1 MKIGYIRASAR
12 DDFYE
17 TQLSALTD
25 MQCGRVFEDI
35 GSSFAAL
42 EHMLDYLRE
51 DDIVCVYQLDRFGLT
66 VKHLMKF
73 TYDLMGR
80 SISLCSAKDHIDTA
94 SAEGELLFKIFN
106 VLSLC
111 EQNAIP
117 LREDSRTDPRMET
130 RPEVRTE
137 VRSEIRPEN
146 PHISAPMNIKKIE
159 GHDLYTNIHTMP
171 AIPMAASMKEPPFSA
186 ESQTVQQLRQ
196 TAMPNASG
204 RPRGLTSEAKQKAEA
219 AAALYQEGALS
230 MREIAGNLNISTAT
244 LYSYLRH
251 EKVI

>member
-1 MKIGYIRASAR
+1 MKIGYIRANSR

-17 TQLSALTD
+17 TQLGALTD
-25 MQCGRVFEDI
+25 IQCGRIFEDI
-35 GSSFAAL
+35 GSNFSAL

-51 DDIVCVYQLDRFGLT
+51 DDTVCVYQLDRFGLT

-80 SISLCSAKDHIDTA
+80 NISLCSVKDHIDTA

-117 LREDSRTDPRMET
+117 LREDL
-130 RPEVRTE
+130 RTE
-137 VRSEIRPEN
+137 TKQEN
-146 PHISAPMNIKKIE
+146 TQHVPLTNIKTVA
-159 GHDLYTNIHTMP
+159 GHDLYTNIHTMS
-171 AIPMAASMKEPPFSA
+171 MAASTKEAPFSA
-186 ESQTVQQLRQ
+186 ESQNIQQLRQ

-219 AAALYQEGALS
+219 AAALYQEGVLS

>member
-25 MQCGRVFEDI
+25 MQCGRIFEDI

-51 DDIVCVYQLDRFGLT
+51 DDTVCVYQLDRFGLT

-117 LREDSRTDPRMET
+117 LREDSRSEPRTDL
-130 RPEVRTE
+130 RP
-137 VRSEIRPEN
+137 EIRPE
-146 PHISAPMNIKKIE
+146 PRLESQHINNASMNIKKVD
-159 GHDLYTNIHTMP
+159 GHDLYSNIHTMP
-171 AIPMAASMKEPPFSA
+171 MHTSMKETSFA
-186 ESQTVQQLRQ
+186 TDAQTVQQLRQ
-196 TAMPNASG
+196 TAIPNASG

>member
-1 MKIGYIRASAR
+1 MKIGYIRAGSR

-35 GSSFAAL
+35 GSSFSAL

-51 DDIVCVYQLDRFGLT
+51 DDTVCVYQLDRFGLT

-117 LREDSRTDPRMET
+117 LREDLRSES
-130 RPEVRTE
+130 RPEIRQ
-137 VRSEIRPEN
+137 EIRPEIR
-146 PHISAPMNIKKIE
+146 PEIRQESQLQQHVPVSIKKVE
-159 GHDLYTNIHTMP
+159 GHDLYTNIHAMP
-171 AIPMAASMKEPPFSA
+171 MKETPFLD
-186 ESQTVQQLRQ
+186 ESQTVQQIRQ

-204 RPRGLTSEAKQKAEA
+204 RPRGLTLEAKQKAEA

>member
-1 MKIGYIRASAR
+1 MKIGYIRAGSR

-25 MQCGRVFEDI
+25 MQCGRIFEDI

-51 DDIVCVYQLDRFGLT
+51 DDTVCVYQLDRFGLT

-117 LREDSRTDPRMET
+117 LREDLRAESRPDIRQ
-130 RPEVRTE
+130 EVRQESQHT
-137 VRSEIRPEN
+137 
-146 PHISAPMNIKKIE
+146 NIKKIE
-159 GHDLYTNIHTMP
+159 GHDLYTNIHAMP
-171 AIPMAASMKEPPFSA
+171 IKEQPFLDD
-186 ESQTVQQLRQ
+186 SQTVQQMRQ

-204 RPRGLTSEAKQKAEA
+204 RPRGLTLEAKQKAEA

>member
-1 MKIGYIRASAR
+1 MKIGYIRANAR
-12 DDFYE
+12 DNFYE
-17 TQLSALTD
+17 TQLAALTD
-25 MQCGRVFEDI
+25 LQCGRIFEDI
-35 GSSFAAL
+35 GSSFSSL

-51 DDIVCVYQLDRFGLT
+51 DDMVCVYQLDRFGLT

-80 SISLCSAKDHIDTA
+80 NISLYSAKDHIDTA

-117 LREDSRTDPRMET
+117 LRDDPRAES
-130 RPEVRTE
+130 REPKYEV
-137 VRSEIRPEN
+137 PHN
-146 PHISAPMNIKKIE
+146 PMPSPMSIKKVE
-159 GHDLYTNIHTMP
+159 GHDLYTNVHMMP
-171 AIPMAASMKEPPFSA
+171 MKEPEP
-186 ESQTVQQLRQ
+186 SQPMRQ
-196 TAMPNASG
+196 AAMPMQNPNGGG

-219 AAALYQEGALS
+219 AAAMYQEGALS

>member
-1 MKIGYIRASAR
+1 MKIGYIRANAR
-12 DDFYE
+12 DDFYD
-17 TQLSALTD
+17 TQLNALTG

-51 DDIVCVYQLDRFGLT
+51 DDTVCVYQLDRFGLT

-117 LREDSRTDPRMET
+117 LREDLRSESRP
-130 RPEVRTE
+130 
-137 VRSEIRPEN
+137 EIRPEIQQSI
-146 PHISAPMNIKKIE
+146 PVNIKKVD
-159 GHDLYTNIHTMP
+159 GNDLYTNIHAM
-171 AIPMAASMKEPPFSA
+171 PMAMKEPSFSE

-196 TAMPNASG
+196 TAMPSPSG

-219 AAALYQEGALS
+219 AAALYQEGVLS

>member
-17 TQLSALTD
+17 TQLEALTN

-35 GSSFAAL
+35 GSSFSAL

-51 DDIVCVYQLDRFGLT
+51 DDTVCVYQLDRFGLT

-80 SISLCSAKDHIDTA
+80 NISLCSAKDHIDTA

-117 LREDSRTDPRMET
+117 LREDLRTESRAEM
-130 RPEVRTE
+130 RPEMRLE
-137 VRSEIRPEN
+137 PRPEIRPESSQ
-146 PHISAPMNIKKIE
+146 HIPVSIKKVE

-171 AIPMAASMKEPPFSA
+171 MKEASFSS

>member
-1 MKIGYIRASAR
+1 MKIGYIRSSSR

-17 TQLSALTD
+17 TQLNALTD
-25 MQCGRVFEDI
+25 MHCGRIFEDI

-51 DDIVCVYQLDRFGLT
+51 DDMVCVYQLDRFGLT

-111 EQNAIP
+111 EQNAIT
-117 LREDSRTDPRMET
+117 LCEDVRPET
-130 RPEVRTE
+130 RPEM
-137 VRSEIRPEN
+137 RSESSQNIPV
-146 PHISAPMNIKKIE
+146 NIKKIE
-159 GHDLYTNIHTMP
+159 GHDLYNNIHSMP
-171 AIPMAASMKEPPFSA
+171 VKEPAFSS

-196 TAMPNASG
+196 TAMPSASG

>member
-1 MKIGYIRASAR
+1 MNTSSTMRIGYIRANTK

-17 TQLSALTD
+17 TQLNALAD
-25 MQCGRVFEDI
+25 IQCGRIFEDI
-35 GSSFAAL
+35 GSSFTEL

-51 DDIVCVYQLDRFGLT
+51 EDTVCVYQMDRFGLS

-73 TYDLMGR
+73 TYDLMAKNIALT
-80 SISLCSAKDHIDTA
+80 SIKDKMDTA
-94 SAEGELLFKIFN
+94 SSEGELLFKIFN

-117 LREDSRTDPRMET
+117 LRTDL
-130 RPEVRTE
+130 RTE
-137 VRSEIRPEN
+137 NLHTVQPINTMRKTEDLDPYSNVRIMATPKEPHINTDDLQIRPSIAN
-146 PHISAPMNIKKIE
+146 V
-159 GHDLYTNIHTMP
+159 G
-171 AIPMAASMKEPPFSA
+171 
-186 ESQTVQQLRQ
+186 
-196 TAMPNASG
+196 G
-204 RPRGLTSEAKQKAEA
+204 RPRGLTAEAKQKAEA
-219 AAALYQEGALS
+219 AAAMYQEGNLS

>member
-1 MKIGYIRASAR
+1 MKIGYIRANSR

-35 GSSFAAL
+35 GSNFAAL
-42 EHMLDYLRE
+42 EHMLDFLRE
-51 DDIVCVYQLDRFGLT
+51 DDTVCVYQLDRFGLT

-73 TYDLMGR
+73 TYDLMSR
-80 SISLCSAKDHIDTA
+80 SISLYSVKDHIDTA

-117 LREDSRTDPRMET
+117 LREEL
-130 RPEVRTE
+130 RTE
-137 VRSEIRPEN
+137 SREN
-146 PHISAPMNIKKIE
+146 KFESVHAAVPVAASMKIKKVE
-159 GHDLYTNIHTMP
+159 GHDLYTNIHMMP
-171 AIPMAASMKEPPFSA
+171 TMKEP
-186 ESQTVQQLRQ
+186 ESQTVQQIRQ
-196 TAMPNASG
+196 ASAMPMSNPNGGG

-219 AAALYQEGALS
+219 AAAMYQEGVLS

>member
-1 MKIGYIRASAR
+1 MKIGYIRSSSR

-17 TQLSALTD
+17 TQLNALTD
-25 MQCGRVFEDI
+25 MQCGRIFEDI

-51 DDIVCVYQLDRFGLT
+51 DDTVCVYQLDRFGLT

-117 LREDSRTDPRMET
+117 LREDVRAEPRMET
-130 RPEVRTE
+130 RPE
-137 VRSEIRPEN
+137 IRPEIRSEN
-146 PHISAPMNIKKIE
+146 SQSIPVNIKKIE
-159 GHDLYTNIHTMP
+159 GHDLYNNIHSMP
-171 AIPMAASMKEPPFSA
+171 IKESAFSS

>member
-1 MKIGYIRASAR
+1 
-12 DDFYE
+12 
-17 TQLSALTD
+17 
-25 MQCGRVFEDI
+25 
-35 GSSFAAL
+35 
-42 EHMLDYLRE
+42 
-51 DDIVCVYQLDRFGLT
+51 
-66 VKHLMKF
+66 
-73 TYDLMGR
+73 
-80 SISLCSAKDHIDTA
+80 
-94 SAEGELLFKIFN
+94 LLFKIFN

-117 LREDSRTDPRMET
+117 LREDSRVEPRTEL
-130 RPEVRTE
+130 RPE
-137 VRSEIRPEN
+137 IRQEN
-146 PHISAPMNIKKIE
+146 MQHIPTGVKKVE
-159 GHDLYTNIHTMP
+159 GHDLYPNIH
-171 AIPMAASMKEPPFSA
+171 AIPTSMKEGSFPG
-186 ESQTVQQLRQ
+186 ESQNVQQLRQ

>member
-1 MKIGYIRASAR
+1 MKIGYIRAGSR

-51 DDIVCVYQLDRFGLT
+51 DDTVCVYQLDRFGLT

-80 SISLCSAKDHIDTA
+80 SISLCSVKDHIDTA

-117 LREDSRTDPRMET
+117 LREDLRSESRPET
-130 RPEVRTE
+130 RH
-137 VRSEIRPEN
+137 EIRPEIRQES
-146 PHISAPMNIKKIE
+146 PQHVPINIKKVE
-159 GHDLYTNIHTMP
+159 GQDLYTNIHAMP
-171 AIPMAASMKEPPFSA
+171 MKETSFLD
-186 ESQTVQQLRQ
+186 ESQTVQQMRQ

-204 RPRGLTSEAKQKAEA
+204 RPRGLTLEAKQKAEA

>member
-1 MKIGYIRASAR
+1 MKIGYIRAGSR

-17 TQLSALTD
+17 TQLSAMTD

-51 DDIVCVYQLDRFGLT
+51 DDTVCVYQLDRFGLT

-117 LREDSRTDPRMET
+117 LREDLRSES
-130 RPEVRTE
+130 RPEIRTE
-137 VRSEIRPEN
+137 LRQEPKQHVPVS
-146 PHISAPMNIKKIE
+146 IKKVE
-159 GHDLYTNIHTMP
+159 GNDLYSNIH
-171 AIPMAASMKEPPFSA
+171 AIPMKDTSFLD
-186 ESQTVQQLRQ
+186 ESQAVQQMRQ
-196 TAMPNASG
+196 TSMPNASG
-204 RPRGLTSEAKQKAEA
+204 RPRGLTLEAKQKAEA

>member
-1 MKIGYIRASAR
+1 MKIGYIRANAR

-17 TQLSALTD
+17 TQLAALTG

-35 GSSFAAL
+35 GSAFSAL

-51 DDIVCVYQLDRFGLT
+51 DDAVCVYQLDRFGLT

-80 SISLCSAKDHIDTA
+80 NISLCSIKDQIDTA

-111 EQNAIP
+111 ERNAIA
-117 LREDSRTDPRMET
+117 LRDDSRQESVQHQSPPPST
-130 RPEVRTE
+130 
-137 VRSEIRPEN
+137 IR
-146 PHISAPMNIKKIE
+146 KVD
-159 GHDLYTNIHTMP
+159 GHDLYSNVRMMP
-171 AIPMAASMKEPPFSA
+171 AKEPVLST

-196 TAMPNASG
+196 DIPLAVGNGSG

-219 AAALYQEGALS
+219 AAAMYQEGVLS